1 MLPDRVSNPGPQ
13 TYESGALPI
22 ALRGPAFKFGYN
34 CHNIHVQEN
43 TYFHH
48 CNSLKLLVCSVDL
61 HIFATLGGGVAD
73 EFFGEYGVG
82 VSLISQVFDFDC
94 HNPQLH
100 FDFVLVLIIFSQWMV
115 VNLLTLI
122 QFGTPGKGVF

>member
-1 MLPDRVSNPGPQ
+1 MYVRFIHFS
-13 TYESGALPI
+13 
-22 ALRGPAFKFGYN
+22 PATCITVF
-34 CHNIHVQEN
+34 QEN

-48 CNSLKLLVCSVDL
+48 CISLQLLVYSVDL

-94 HNPQLH
+94 HNPCLN
-100 FDFVLVLIIFSQWMV
+100 FDFVLVLITFSV
-115 VNLLTLI
+115 D
-122 QFGTPGKGVF
+122 GC